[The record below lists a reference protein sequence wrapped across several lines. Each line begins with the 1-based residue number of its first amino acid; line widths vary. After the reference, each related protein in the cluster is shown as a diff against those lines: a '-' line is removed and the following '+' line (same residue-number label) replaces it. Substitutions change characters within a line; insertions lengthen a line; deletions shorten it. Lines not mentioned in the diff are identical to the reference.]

1 MKLKLQ
7 TPNSKTQNRVAAFTL
22 VELLLVVV
30 ILGVLA
36 AIVLPKFAGRTEQ
49 ARNAAAT
56 TQINTFGTA
65 LDAFEVDIGYYPKGR
80 NGLQDLVV
88 TPRDAQNWKGP
99 YLKSDVPVDPWGNA
113 YFYEC
118 PGRHNASGYDIS
130 SAGPDG
136 KENTED
142 DINNWTS
149 ANQKKP

>member
-7 TPNSKTQNRVAAFTL
+7 TPKTKNQNRVAAFTL

-65 LDAFEVDIGYYPKGR
+65 LDAFEVDNGFYPKGK
-80 NGLQDLVV
+80 NGLNDLV
-88 TPRDAQNWKGP
+88 TAAREAQNWRGP
-99 YLKSDVPVDPWGNA
+99 YMKGEIPVDPWGHA
-113 YFYEC
+113 YVYEC
-118 PGRHNASGYDIS
+118 PGKHNPSSYDIMS
-130 SAGPDG
+130 MGPDG
-136 KENTED
+136 RAGSED
-142 DINNWTS
+142 DVTNWQQPS
-149 ANQKKP
+149 QKR